1 MADKKFRMGVLGLGE
16 GRSIISAVL
25 QSEYW
30 ELGNICDLN
39 EELCKQRCEE
49 FELARYTTKYEEML
63 ADENIDIIYVAT
75 PHSMHY
81 ENMKQAVNAGKHIL
95 CEKAITVNAAQLEEV
110 LELAEEKGVVVREAM
125 TISHM
130 PLYKKLK
137 ERIKEGAIG
146 NTKMVQVNFGSNK
159 GYDSTQ
165 RFFALEAA
173 GGALLDIGVYATAF
187 ARTFLSEMPNTILTT
202 VEYLETGADEQSG
215 IIMKNTKGEMVVMCL
230 TLRAKQ
236 PKRGVVTG
244 DKGYIEVYEYPR
256 ACKATIT
263 NTATGEVETVE
274 AGKTEDAL
282 KYEVEAMEAAI
293 EGNLEDDCQ
302 IITKDTMRILT
313 SIKTQ
318 WGMKYPFE

>member
-1 MADKKFRMGVLGLGE
+1 MSTWGILGCGTIANEMAATFQKMGHGNLRVSQSNLKSKKICRDLWSKMMFLRHMKKCWQMKI
-16 GRSIISAVL
+16 SISFIS
-25 QSEYW
+25 QHHTS
-30 ELGNICDLN
+30 
-39 EELCKQRCEE
+39 R
-49 FELARYTTKYEEML
+49 
-63 ADENIDIIYVAT
+63 
-75 PHSMHY
+75 HY

-146 NTKMVQVNFGSNK
+146 KTKMVQVNFGSNK

-173 GGALLDIGVYATAF
+173 DGALLDIGVYATAF

-282 KYEVEAMEAAI
+282 KYEVEAMEAEKSKENI
-293 EGNLEDDCQ
+293 VMIIQ
-302 IITKDTMRILT
+302 IITRDTMKILT

-318 WGMKYPFE
+318 WGK

>member
-1 MADKKFRMGVLGLGE
+1 
-16 GRSIISAVL
+16 
-25 QSEYW
+25 
-30 ELGNICDLN
+30 
-39 EELCKQRCEE
+39 
-49 FELARYTTKYEEML
+49 
-63 ADENIDIIYVAT
+63 
-75 PHSMHY
+75 
-81 ENMKQAVNAGKHIL
+81 
-95 CEKAITVNAAQLEEV
+95 
-110 LELAEEKGVVVREAM
+110 M

-146 NTKMVQVNFGSNK
+146 KTKMVQVNFGSNK
-159 GYDSTQ
+159 GYDSTN

-173 GGALLDIGVYATAF
+173 GGALLDIGVYATSF
-187 ARTFLSEMPNTILTT
+187 ARTFLSEIPNTILPT

-263 NTATGEVETVE
+263 NTETGEVEIVE

-282 KYEVEAMEAAI
+282 KYEVEAMEAAVGG
-293 EGNLEDDCQ
+293 EYSDDNPE
-302 IITKDTMRILT
+302 ITRDTMKILT
-313 SIKTQ
+313 SVKTQ

>member
-1 MADKKFRMGVLGLGE
+1 MSLEKAEKFAETYGVKH
-16 GRSIISAVL
+16 VF
-25 QSEYW
+25 
-30 ELGNICDLN
+30 
-39 EELCKQRCEE
+39 K
-49 FELARYTTKYEEML
+49 TYEEML
-63 ADENIDIIYVAT
+63 ADEKIDIIYIAT
-75 PHSMHY
+75 PHSRHY
-81 ENMKQAVNAGKHIL
+81 ENMKQAVKAGKHVL

-110 LELAEEKGVVVREAM
+110 LKLAE
-125 TISHM
+125 
-130 PLYKKLK
+130 KK
-137 ERIKEGAIG
+137 RIKEGAIG
-146 NTKMVQVNFGSNK
+146 KTKMVQVNFGSNK
-159 GYDSTQ
+159 GYDSTN

-173 GGALLDIGVYATAF
+173 GGALLDIGVYATSF
-187 ARTFLSEMPNTILTT
+187 ARTFLSEIPNTILTT

-263 NTATGEVETVE
+263 NTETGEVEIVE

-282 KYEVEAMEAAI
+282 KYEVEAMEAAVGG
-293 EGNLEDDCQ
+293 EYSDDNPE
-302 IITKDTMRILT
+302 ITRDTMKILT
-313 SIKTQ
+313 SVKTQ